1 MVMFL
6 SELKEKYNVLILK
19 FKRADKWL
27 DDKKIESG
35 KKEEWLNQG
44 KMNVLTI
51 ELSTLMKDY
60 EKLTGIEMTEDEVLD
75 GFKNI

>member
-1 MVMFL
+1 MFL